1 MSTSKAA
8 QLKGFF
14 KRNGYYRI
22 PDEKLREQLKAG
34 YKKGYEVRLVAMDYK
49 EYLSIRKLLKEL
61 GYSPG
66 KAYAKGNRRIVP
78 LYGRDNYK
86 DFKELMTKTKMA

>member
-1 MSTSKAA
+1 MSTSKAV

-14 KRNGYYRI
+14 NRNGYYRI
-22 PDEKLREQLKAG
+22 PDEKLREKLKAG

-61 GYSPG
+61 GYLPG
-66 KAYAKGNRRIVP
+66 KAYSKGNRRIVP
-78 LYGRDNYK
+78 LYGRENYEG
-86 DFKELMTKTKMA
+86 FKALMNKTKMS